1 MNPGVCA
8 LRFLDQ
14 RLIRQYKSEQTVG
27 DILDRT
33 GSFDRGPFYVA
44 GTPAVVAD
52 AIEAWLD
59 RAGID
64 GINLRQFLTPGTA
77 EDFIELVVFPN
88 CAAAAGCV
96 SPRRRNPARSSLR
109 CRSCPAPRR
118 PPRHPLQIRH
128 AFSGNNGGLFI
139 TLNAYATRH
148 QSIWIRQSVACAHRT
163 KPG

>member
-1 MNPGVCA
+1 MSVWPPLAASRLDALTPRINPGVCA

-88 CAAAAGCV
+88 CAAAVGTNFSNICRLV
-96 SPRRRNPARSSLR
+96 LLIPESPFSVWTPAAVGTKIAEALLEA
-109 CRSCPAPRR
+109 APMGWY
-118 PPRHPLQIRH
+118 
-128 AFSGNNGGLFI
+128 S
-139 TLNAYATRH
+139 
-148 QSIWIRQSVACAHRT
+148 QS
-163 KPG
+163 P

>member
-1 MNPGVCA
+1 VDGYLAHSGAGLDWTKYAAETRVGEIIEHKDPGY
-8 LRFLDQ
+8 Q
-14 RLIRQYKSEQTVG
+14 RLICQYKPEQTVG

-77 EDFIELVVFPN
+77 EDFIELVVPEL
-88 CAAAAGCV
+88 
-96 SPRRRNPARSSLR
+96 RRRGRFRESYEEGETLR
-109 CRSCPAPRR
+109 ERLFGAGHVRLLDD
-118 PPRHPLQIRH
+118 HP
-128 AFSGNNGGLFI
+128 G
-139 TLNAYATRH
+139 TRY
-148 QSIWIRQSVACAHRT
+148 
-163 KPG
+163 K

>member
-118 PPRHPLQIRH
+118 PPRHPLPR
-128 AFSGNNGGLFI
+128 SGALSRLSAVGAGDRLPNPDALVP
-139 TLNAYATRH
+139 R
-148 QSIWIRQSVACAHRT
+148 RVSVE
-163 KPG
+163 GYE